1 MLKTRDKSVGRVL
14 LCLTLA
20 LCLAPVTMLAKDIKG
35 TIVDGGNNPVPG
47 ASVIVKGTTRGTTT
61 DINGRFVMDV
71 KEGTTLEIVS
81 LGYVT
86 RAYKVGSENVI
97 YIVLEEDSMLLDE
110 TVVVGYGTQVK
121 ASITGS
127 VANVTN
133 KDLITTKAISVANT
147 VVGKLPGLRAVQRS
161 GAPGED
167 MPEIDIRG
175 FGSALIIVDG
185 VERSF
190 AKLDPNDVESI
201 SILKDASAAVYGSK
215 GANGVILVTTKK
227 GAEGRPVFEYNGWA
241 GIQQMTR
248 YPHSYSSYQYAFLS
262 NEAANNIGLP
272 DVYSPE
278 QMERFRTG
286 DGEFYKSTDWLDAVT
301 RKTAPV
307 TAHNFSVK
315 GGTKTVNYF
324 VSFGVQDQQSYF
336 RSGDWYDRRYNV
348 HANLSA
354 EIAQGL
360 VFTVNTT
367 GRLDSRNISGG
378 TGVFYNMMTYKPFG
392 SAWYYGE
399 PAGPL
404 RDTYYEYGRSVNDER
419 VLDTSFELKWDIPW
433 IEGLSA
439 ELKASYDIYNY
450 RNKNWSP
457 KDPYRWEPVE
467 SGEVVQHAV
476 GSTFGRLNDQMGT
489 NTTKDIQ
496 ANITYARKFG
506 EHDIKAIALYHGT
519 NSTYEWL
526 RGYREFA
533 LNLIPLMDY
542 GNDEN
547 KTNGGSEGSSL
558 MHAAVGRLNY
568 AYANKY
574 LAELVLRADA
584 TYLFAPDKRWGFFP
598 SASVGWRISEEDFL
612 KESAPWLSNLKLRAS
627 YGVVGDCSGFSAFQW
642 MTGYIF
648 PGGKFLFD
656 EGKPTIGLY
665 SSGLANEDLT
675 WYTAHTANIGLDAGF
690 FNGKLYFE
698 ADVFNR
704 HRTGLMASRIAT
716 IPYEYGVSLPQENL
730 NSDRTFGFEAVL
742 GHANTIGDFSY
753 NIRGNVSLTRTRYDY
768 LERADDPN
776 MYQNWRNN
784 YTGRYSGISWGY
796 KMIGQFQDFEDIL
809 NSPIQ
814 DGSGNKSLL
823 PGDFKYEDVNDDG
836 IIDGNDTVPISVG
849 VTPFAYYALNASF
862 QWKGFDATVFFQGAG
877 GHKLQLGMAF
887 AQPFIDEGNCNGLT
901 MWYDER
907 SYRDENGNWVIGKL
921 PPVRKAGF
929 SINQVSNTYY
939 TLDADYLRLKTLEIG
954 YTLPASW
961 SQKLNISRFRI
972 YANGNNLLTFTK
984 GWMLNYIDPE
994 NSNPNA
1000 WYYPQ
1005 AKTYNMGVT
1014 ITF

>member
-1 MLKTRDKSVGRVL
+1 MARNKKKITAIATLFILMALPLFSVTVQARDVR
-14 LCLTLA
+14 
-20 LCLAPVTMLAKDIKG
+20 G
-35 TIVDGGNNPVPG
+35 TVVDGGNKPVPG
-47 ASVIVKGTTRGTTT
+47 ASVIEKGTSHGTVT
-61 DINGRFVMDV
+61 DVDGRFSIDA
-71 KEGTTLEIVS
+71 KNGTVLEIIS
-81 LGYVT
+81 LGFVT
-86 RAYKVGSENVI
+86 RTYTVGSENVI

-121 ASITGS
+121 ASITGA

-248 YPHSYSSYQYAFLS
+248 YPRSYSSYQFAVLT

-272 DVYSPE
+272 DVYRE
-278 QMERFRTG
+278 DQMQRFLTG
-286 DGEFYKSTDWLDAVT
+286 DGEFYKSTDWLDVVT

-315 GGTKTVNYF
+315 GGTKDINYY

-354 EIAQGL
+354 KLAPGL
-360 VFTVNTT
+360 TFAVNTT
-367 GRLDSRNISGG
+367 GRLDRRNISGG
-378 TGVFYNMMTYKPFG
+378 SGVFYNIMTYKPFG

-404 RDTYYEYGRSVNDER
+404 MDTYYEYGWSVNDER
-419 VLDTSFELKWDIPW
+419 VLESSVSLHWDILP

-439 ELKASYDIYNY
+439 EVKGSYDIYNY

-457 KDPYRWEPVE
+457 KNPYRWEPVE
-467 SGEVVQHAV
+467 SGDVVRSAV
-476 GSTFGRLNDQMGT
+476 GSTTGRLNDQMGT

-496 ANITYARKFG
+496 ANITYARKFDK
-506 EHDIKAIALYHGT
+506 HDVKAMLVYHGT

-526 RGYREFA
+526 SGFREFA
-533 LNLIPLMDY
+533 LNLIPLMNY
-542 GNDEN
+542 GNDAN

-558 MHAAVGRLNY
+558 MHAFVGRINY
-568 AYANKY
+568 AYADKY
-574 LAELVLRADA
+574 LAEFVTRADA
-584 TYLFAPDKRWGFFP
+584 SYLFAADKRWGFFP
-598 SASVGWRISEEDFL
+598 SASLGWRISQEDFIKDNL
-612 KESAPWLSNLKLRAS
+612 PWLSNLKLRAS
-627 YGVVGDCSGFSAFQW
+627 YGIVGDCSGFSAFQW

-648 PGGKFLFD
+648 PGGKYLFD
-656 EGKPTIGLY
+656 EASPTIGLY
-665 SSGLANEDLT
+665 SSGLANKDLT
-675 WYTAHTANIGLDAGF
+675 WYKARTANLGLDAGF
-690 FNGKLYFE
+690 FGGKLYFE
-698 ADVFNR
+698 ADVFHR
-704 HRTGLMASRIAT
+704 YRTGLMASRLAT

-742 GHANTIGDFSY
+742 GHSNSIGDFSY
-753 NIRGNVSLTRTRYDY
+753 NIRGNVSLTRSRNVYI
-768 LERADDPN
+768 ERADDPN
-776 MYQNWRNN
+776 QIHNWRNN
-784 YTGRYSGISWGY
+784 PTERYSGISWGY
-796 KMIGQFQDFEDIL
+796 RMIGQFQDYADIL

-823 PGDFKYEDVNDDG
+823 PGDFKYEDVNEDG
-836 IIDGNDTVPISVG
+836 IIDGNDLVPISVG
-849 VTPFAYYALNASF
+849 VTPFAYYALNASL
-862 QWKGFDATVFFQGAG
+862 QWKGLDATIFFQGAG

-887 AQPFIDEGNCNGLT
+887 TQPFINEGNCSGLT
-901 MWYDER
+901 MWYDQR
-907 SYRDENGNWVIGKL
+907 SYQDEDGQWVIGKL

-929 SINQVSNTYY
+929 ANNEASNSYY
-939 TLDADYLRLKTLEIG
+939 TLAADYLRLKTLEIG
-954 YTLPASW
+954 YTIPARLTN
-961 SQKLNISRFRI
+961 KLNISRLRV

-984 GWMLNYIDPE
+984 GWMLDYIDPE
-994 NSNPNA
+994 NSNSNA

-1005 AKTYNMGVT
+1005 AKTYNFGVT

>member
-1 MLKTRDKSVGRVL
+1 MTRSKKKNVAIA
-14 LCLTLA
+14 TLFILMA
-20 LCLAPVTMLAKDIKG
+20 LPLFPVTVQARDVRG
-35 TIVDGGNNPVPG
+35 TVVDGGNKPIPG
-47 ASVIVKGTTRGTTT
+47 ASVIEKGTSHGTVT
-61 DINGRFVMDV
+61 DVDGRFSIDA
-71 KEGTTLEIVS
+71 KNGTVLEIIS
-81 LGYVT
+81 LGFVSRTYT
-86 RAYKVGSENVI
+86 VGSENVI

-121 ASITGS
+121 ASITGA

-278 QMERFRTG
+278 QMERFING

-315 GGTKTVNYF
+315 GGTKAINYF

-336 RSGDWYDRRYNV
+336 RSNDWYDRRYNV

-354 EIAQGL
+354 ELSPGL
-360 VFTVNTT
+360 VFSVNTT

-378 TGVFYNMMTYKPFG
+378 TGVFYNIMTYKPFG

-399 PAGPL
+399 PTGPL
-404 RDTYYEYGRSVNDER
+404 RDTYYNYGRAVNDER
-419 VLDTSFELKWDIPW
+419 VLESSFNIRWDVPW
-433 IEGLSA
+433 VEGLSA
-439 ELKASYDIYNY
+439 EIKASYDIYNY

-467 SGEVVQHAV
+467 SGDVVRSAV

-506 EHDIKAIALYHGT
+506 LHDIKAIALYHGT

-526 RGYREFA
+526 SGYRQFA
-533 LNLIPLMDY
+533 LNLIPLMSY
-542 GNDEN
+542 GDDEN

-568 AYANKY
+568 AYADKY
-574 LAELVLRADA
+574 LAELVFRADA
-584 TYLFAPDKRWGFFP
+584 SYLFAADKRWGFFP
-598 SASVGWRISEEDFL
+598 SASLGWRISEEDFI
-612 KESAPWLSNLKLRAS
+612 KDSVPWLSNLKLRAS
-627 YGVVGDCSGFSAFQW
+627 YGIVGDCSGFSAFQW
-642 MTGYIF
+642 MSGYIF
-648 PGGKFLFD
+648 PGGKFIFD

-675 WYTAHTANIGLDAGF
+675 WYKARTANIGLDAGF
-690 FNGKLYFE
+690 FGGKLYFE
-698 ADVFNR
+698 ADVF
-704 HRTGLMASRIAT
+704 HRYRSGLMSYRTAT

-742 GHANTIGDFSY
+742 GHSNTIGDLSY
-753 NIRGNVSLTRTRYDY
+753 NLRANVSLTRTRNAFI
-768 LERADDPN
+768 ERAMDPN
-776 MYQNWRNN
+776 RYENWRNN
-784 YTGRYSGISWGY
+784 GTERYSGIGWGY
-796 KMIGQFQDFEDIL
+796 RMIGQFQSFEEIL
-809 NSPIQ
+809 SSPIQ

-823 PGDFKYEDVNDDG
+823 PGDFKYEDINQDG
-836 IIDGNDTVPISVG
+836 IINGWDEVPISVG
-849 VTPFAYYALNASF
+849 VTPFAYYALNAGL
-862 QWKGFDATVFFQGAG
+862 QWKGLDATIFLQGAG

-887 AQPFIDEGNCNGLT
+887 AQPFIDEGNCSGLT

-907 SYRDENGNWVIGKL
+907 SYRTEDGQWVIGKL

-929 SINQVSNTYY
+929 TNNQVSNTYY
-939 TLDADYLRLKTLEIG
+939 TLDADYLRLKTLEMG
-954 YTLPASW
+954 YTLPARWTQS
-961 SQKLNISRFRI
+961 LNISRLRI
-972 YANGNNLLTFTK
+972 YVNGNNLLTFTK

-1005 AKTYNMGVT
+1005 AKTYNLG
-1014 ITF
+1014 ITLTF